1 MREPWGWDK
10 QKVQTPT
17 SFCLSADARGATIG
31 HTSSLWTTLTSPPSC
46 YRGAASSTKPP
57 TACYPCRV
65 QSCWHNSL
73 PWRNTATLF
82 NHPQKLTAMINIGKL
97 IHEQVK
103 RQGKSVTWLA
113 QQLNYS
119 RTNLYKIFDK
129 TSIDTDVLLRISQ
142 ALNYDFFALYSQELS
157 SRHWQLSTYSCTN
170 AAGRAV
176 ISWRLGAI

>member
-1 MREPWGWDK
+1 
-10 QKVQTPT
+10 
-17 SFCLSADARGATIG
+17 
-31 HTSSLWTTLTSPPSC
+31 
-46 YRGAASSTKPP
+46 
-57 TACYPCRV
+57 
-65 QSCWHNSL
+65 
-73 PWRNTATLF
+73 
-82 NHPQKLTAMINIGKL
+82 MINIGKL

-157 SRHWQLSTYSCTN
+157 SRH
-170 AAGRAV
+170 
-176 ISWRLGAI
+176 

>member
-31 HTSSLWTTLTSPPSC
+31 HTSSLWKTLTTPPSC

-65 QSCWHNSL
+65 QLCWHNSL

-82 NHPQKLTAMINIGKL
+82 NHPQKLTAMIDIGKL

-113 QQLNYS
+113 RRLNYS

-157 SRHWQLSTYSCTN
+157 SRHWQLSTYSC
-170 AAGRAV
+170 
-176 ISWRLGAI
+176 W